1 MQLSMILACVMV
13 TLLAGVATAGLL
25 RVPKVYN
32 ALITSNE
39 KLVPSEAI
47 QVSAPLLQPVGLVP
61 AVPAVVVTSPYIT
74 VDDFVSKPNK
84 TETVTGPEN
93 ESDKS
98 PEGEKNA
105 TSSITPVITPLSL
118 PVAYYN
124 AITYYHN
131 LWPYTYSSSSPAT
144 FLFTTPF
151 TYPGLFNPYGGLLL
165 NQVKKPESDSTSSKD
180 SANNLPS
187 GTKDDAEKESVTI
200 EAS

>member
-1 MQLSMILACVMV
+1 MV

-32 ALITSNE
+32 ALITTNE

-47 QVSAPLLQPVGLVP
+47 QVSAPVLHPVGLAP

-74 VDDFVSKPNK
+74 VDDSVAKPNK
-84 TETVTGPEN
+84 KETATSPEN

-105 TSSITPVITPLSL
+105 TSSITPEITPFSL

-124 AITYYHN
+124 SITYYHN
-131 LWPYTYSSSSPAT
+131 LWPYSYSSVSPAT
-144 FLFTTPF
+144 FLFTAPF
-151 TYPGLFNPYGGLLL
+151 TYPGLFNLYGGLPLS
-165 NQVKKPESDSTSSKD
+165 QVKKPESDPASSKD
-180 SANNLPS
+180 STSNLPS
-187 GTKDDAEKESVTI
+187 GTKDDPEKESVSI

>member
-47 QVSAPLLQPVGLVP
+47 QVSAPLLQPVGFAP

-74 VDDFVSKPNK
+74 VGDTVSKPNK
-84 TETVTGPEN
+84 TEAVTSPEG

-105 TSSITPVITPLSL
+105 TSSITPVIAPFSL

-131 LWPYTYSSSSPAT
+131 LWPYTYSSASPAS
-144 FLFTTPF
+144 FVFTAPF
-151 TYPGLFNPYGGLLL
+151 TYPGLFNLYGGLPSS
-165 NQVKKPESDSTSSKD
+165 QVKKPESDPASSKD
-180 SANNLPS
+180 SAYNLPS
-187 GTKDDAEKESVTI
+187 GTKDDAEKESVSV

>member
-1 MQLSMILACVMV
+1 MQLSMILVCVMV

-47 QVSAPLLQPVGLVP
+47 QVSAPLLQPIGLAP

-74 VDDFVSKPNK
+74 VDDFASKPNK
-84 TETVTGPEN
+84 TETVTSPEN
-93 ESDKS
+93 ENDKS

-105 TSSITPVITPLSL
+105 TSSNTPVITPFPL

-131 LWPYTYSSSSPAT
+131 LWPYSYSSASPAT
-144 FLFTTPF
+144 FYFTSPF
-151 TYPGLFNPYGGLLL
+151 TYPGLFNLYGGLPTG
-165 NQVKKPESDSTSSKD
+165 QVNKPESDPASSKD
-180 SANNLPS
+180 STYNLPS
-187 GTKDDAEKESVTI
+187 GTKDDEEKESVTT

>member
-1 MQLSMILACVMV
+1 MILACVMV

-47 QVSAPLLQPVGLVP
+47 QVSAPLLHPVGLAP
-61 AVPAVVVTSPYIT
+61 AVPAVVVASPYIA
-74 VDDFVSKPNK
+74 VDDSLSKPNK
-84 TETVTGPEN
+84 TETVTSPEN

-105 TSSITPVITPLSL
+105 TSSITPVITPFSL

-131 LWPYTYSSSSPAT
+131 LWPYSYSSVSPAT
-144 FLFTTPF
+144 FLFTAPF
-151 TYPGLFNPYGGLLL
+151 SYPGLFNLYGG
-165 NQVKKPESDSTSSKD
+165 QVKKPESDPASSKD
-180 SANNLPS
+180 STDNIPS
-187 GTKDDAEKESVTI
+187 GTKDDAEKESVST

>member
-47 QVSAPLLQPVGLVP
+47 QVSAPLLHPVGLAP
-61 AVPAVVVTSPYIT
+61 AVPAVVVASPYIA
-74 VDDFVSKPNK
+74 VDDSLSKPNK
-84 TETVTGPEN
+84 TETVTSPEN

-105 TSSITPVITPLSL
+105 TSSITPVITPFSL

-131 LWPYTYSSSSPAT
+131 LWPYSYSSVSPAT
-144 FLFTTPF
+144 FLFTAPF
-151 TYPGLFNPYGGLLL
+151 SYPGLFNLYGG
-165 NQVKKPESDSTSSKD
+165 QVKKPESDPASSKD
-180 SANNLPS
+180 STDNIPS
-187 GTKDDAEKESVTI
+187 GTKDDAEKESVST